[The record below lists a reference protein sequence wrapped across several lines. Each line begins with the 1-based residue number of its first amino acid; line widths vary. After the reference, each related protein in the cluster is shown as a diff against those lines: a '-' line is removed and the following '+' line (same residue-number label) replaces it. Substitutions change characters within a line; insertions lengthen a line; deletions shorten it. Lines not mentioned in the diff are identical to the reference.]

1 MVTKKPGMESTSLL
15 IEEKEEEEEENEN
28 NEQFGTKFFYSI
40 FLSGKLNCF
49 TISKCRKRF
58 FFEILK
64 RKHIIKYAKC
74 VHT

>member
-40 FLSGKLNCF
+40 FFKWKTELFHNF
-49 TISKCRKRF
+49 QMSKTV